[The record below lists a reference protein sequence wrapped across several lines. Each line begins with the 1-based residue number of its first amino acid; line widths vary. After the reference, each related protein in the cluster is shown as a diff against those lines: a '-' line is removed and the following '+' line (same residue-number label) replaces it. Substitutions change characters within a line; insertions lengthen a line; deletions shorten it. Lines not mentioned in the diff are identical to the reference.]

1 MNHCTDIERFSKTIM
16 KVFQLCLTLC
26 DPMDYTFHGI
36 LQARIR
42 EWVAFLFSRGSI
54 FPTQGSN
61 PGLPHCRWILYQLSH
76 QGSPKIRVLRRDLF
90 ESCQLRGA
98 PGRMLSQVLG
108 PVLFLGLT
116 RRIGPEVLN
125 AFCTR
130 YPFSV

>member
-26 DPMDYTFHGI
+26 DPMDHTVHGI
-36 LQARIR
+36 LQARILD
-42 EWVAFLFSRGSI
+42 WVAFPFSRGI

-61 PGLPHCRWILYQLSH
+61 SGLLFCGQILYQLSH